1 VRSHPRESDL
11 DLIVTFLQSFLVT
24 TTLICTCACR
34 YCRARGGGVTSR
46 NIKSTI
52 AGNKLTAEE
61 RVSVFYAMPFG
72 TGVYFD
78 VFGHNVVGEL
88 SAAYHVICS
97 LLVSISRRRSYSRR
111 ELNNLWQSQ
120 YVTAMRCI
128 EVAGDKLDELHK
140 ETNAKN
146 HKNSDKQ
153 TSDDEDSASSSSAA
167 NSNKQ
172 TSDDED
178 SASPRS
184 TRKRKRTTKTG
195 DEDETS
201 KSLKMNLEHG
211 LKILPHAAMHQP
223 DILQH
228 VGSISATDAQAPES
242 MHRFVVGGILP
253 KVSHLFGSTHAE
265 GRAVDKLNHDRG
277 IMDAIKIANHT
288 LRNIPRRVGK
298 TPPDV
303 HLMKAV
309 QSDVFEMHGDL
320 DEFLAVTAPVT
331 RGEMRN
337 MITQLLLDKDLE
349 GKERK
354 KRERI
359 IHDRMHLLSA
369 KFYQCLR
376 MKTLVKSNSY
386 MTIWA
391 TDSKYIYNKSGRR
404 RDFVHLAGVE
414 NKKFRR
420 GRRSADIT
428 ITGQVQTFVELRGF
442 KQFMQCIGPDV
453 ICIDQ
458 TQAVAGVDLM
468 ELVLVRYLAPHPH
481 CTHPLVPSN
490 SPACGSLPL
499 VHGLWEFAK
508 ISRTGRKFLHRRGSF
523 ETHLRRQLGPAS
535 SSFTA
540 VPPADD
546 AGRAWY
552 GLHVVRKIKRIMDI
566 GIASG
571 IDPPGFLECVA
582 RY

>member
-1 VRSHPRESDL
+1 MSSHPRESDL

-24 TTLICTCACR
+24 TTLICACACR

-78 VFGHNVVGEL
+78 VFPLDVRGEL
-88 SAAYHVICS
+88 SAAYHVICA
-97 LLVSISRRRSYSRR
+97 LLVSISRRRSYSKR
-111 ELNNLWQSQ
+111 ELVDLWQSQ
-120 YVTAMRCI
+120 YVIAMRCI
-128 EVAGDKLDELHK
+128 EVAGDRLDKLHK

-146 HKNSDKQ
+146 HKNSD
-153 TSDDEDSASSSSAA
+153 
-167 NSNKQ
+167 KQ

-195 DEDETS
+195 DKDETS

-277 IMDAIKIANHT
+277 IMDAIKIVNHT

-309 QSDVFEMHGDL
+309 QSDVFEMQGGL

-337 MITQLLLDKDLE
+337 KLTQLLLDKDLE
-349 GKERK
+349 KNERAI
-354 KRERI
+354 RERA
-359 IHDRMHLLSA
+359 IHDHMHLLSA

-404 RDFVHLAGVE
+404 RDFVHLTGVE

-420 GRRSADIT
+420 GGHSADIT
-428 ITGQVQTFVELRGF
+428 IAGQVQTFVELRGF
-442 KQFMQCIGPDV
+442 KQFMQSIGPGV

-481 CTHPLVPSN
+481 CTHPLVPST

-508 ISRTGRKFLHRRGSF
+508 ISRPGRPLHRRGSF
-523 ETHLRRQLGPAS
+523 ESHLRTQFGPAS

-552 GLHVVRKIKRIMDI
+552 GLHVVRAIKRIMDI

-571 IDPPGFLECVA
+571 IDPPGLLECVA